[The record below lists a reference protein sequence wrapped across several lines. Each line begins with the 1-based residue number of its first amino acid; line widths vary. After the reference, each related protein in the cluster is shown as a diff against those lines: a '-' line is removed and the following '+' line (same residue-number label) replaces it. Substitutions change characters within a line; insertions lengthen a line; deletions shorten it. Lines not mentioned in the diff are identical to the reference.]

1 MKKLYVFADFD
12 WLKEP
17 RLIGELSYESLRGSD
32 SYGFCY
38 SNEWL
43 KDYGSL
49 FLSDDLNNYPGQ
61 QYTAPDKDIFGC
73 FSDALPDRWGR
84 TLINRREQILAKDEK
99 RPVRRLS
106 SFDYLIGIEDF
117 SRMGGFRFKE
127 SMDGDY
133 INASETL
140 RIPPLTDIRELIAAS
155 SEIEKSEEE
164 DQLPEMRW
172 IAQLVQPGS
181 SLGGARPKASVLDEN
196 KNLCIAKFPSR
207 KDDYDAGLW
216 EHFSHLLAKKAGIN
230 AAETRVISTNDKYH
244 TLLSRRFDRREDGK
258 RIHFASAMTLL
269 GLNDGANANTGNGYL
284 DIVDFIIQNCTN
296 VEDNL
301 KELYRRVAFNICI
314 GNTDDH
320 FRNHGFLLTVKGWSL
335 SPAYD
340 MNPTVNEYQSLLIST
355 DSNKADLSILL
366 DGCEDYML
374 NRKTAENI
382 VLEVVEAVKKWRE
395 LVARLDI
402 SEREMDMFAGVLDE
416 RCKME

>member
-1 MKKLYVFADFD
+1 M
-12 WLKEP
+12 
-17 RLIGELSYESLRGSD
+17 
-32 SYGFCY
+32 
-38 SNEWL
+38 
-43 KDYGSL
+43 
-49 FLSDDLNNYPGQ
+49 
-61 QYTAPDKDIFGC
+61 
-73 FSDALPDRWGR
+73 
-84 TLINRREQILAKDEK
+84 
-99 RPVRRLS
+99 RRLS